1 MAAIIR
7 SITRTAINNPQKSIE
22 FEPYLLEEFLT
33 KVVEIIT
40 DYAAAVPDFSAVIFR
55 YFNPVG
61 AHPSGLIGEAPN
73 GTPNNLMPYITQVAM
88 GKRKQLS
95 IFGADYDT
103 PDGTCI
109 RDYIHIMDIATG
121 HTAALPFCTSHKGV

>member
-1 MAAIIR
+1 MATIIR
-7 SITRTAINNPQKSIE
+7 SITRTAINNPQKSIK

-61 AHPSGLIGEAPN
+61 AHPGGLIGEAPN

>member
-1 MAAIIR
+1 MVATIR
-7 SITRTAINNPQKSIE
+7 SITRTAINNPQKSIK

-73 GTPNNLMPYITQVAM
+73 GAPNNLMPYITQVAT

-95 IFGADYDT
+95 VFGADYDT

>member
-1 MAAIIR
+1 MVATIR
-7 SITRTAINNPQKSIE
+7 SITRTAINNPQKSIK

-61 AHPSGLIGEAPN
+61 AHPGGLIGEAPN
-73 GTPNNLMPYITQVAM
+73 GTPNNLTMINDES
-88 GKRKQLS
+88 L
-95 IFGADYDT
+95 IFTHAPCRSSVD
-103 PDGTCI
+103 
-109 RDYIHIMDIATG
+109 R
-121 HTAALPFCTSHKGV
+121 

>member
-7 SITRTAINNPQKSIE
+7 SITRTAINNPQKSIK

-61 AHPSGLIGEAPN
+61 AHPGGLIGEAPN
-73 GTPNNLMPYITQVAM
+73 GTPNNLMPYITQVLWESESNYRFLALIM
-88 GKRKQLS
+88 IRTSVLHFAPGRVGNQS
-95 IFGADYDT
+95 GNRQ
-103 PDGTCI
+103 GT
-109 RDYIHIMDIATG
+109 
-121 HTAALPFCTSHKGV
+121 

>member
-1 MAAIIR
+1 M
-7 SITRTAINNPQKSIE
+7 
-22 FEPYLLEEFLT
+22 FEKFLT

-61 AHPSGLIGEAPN
+61 AHPGGLIGEAPN